1 MRQYGNV
8 YVHCPDIMKGP
19 SIVLTGKIII
29 TGDELDIVLIGVLS
43 SLIRSSSTGLIAT
56 GCGDDA
62 IRIYREVSTIESV

>member
-19 SIVLTGKIII
+19 SIVLTGKII
-29 TGDELDIVLIGVLS
+29 TGDKLYIMLIGVLS
-43 SLIRSSSTGLIAT
+43 SLIRSSATGLIAT

>member
-8 YVHCPDIMKGP
+8 YVHCLDIMKGP

-43 SLIRSSSTGLIAT
+43 SLIRSSATGLIAT

>member
-8 YVHCPDIMKGP
+8 YVHCLDIMKGP
-19 SIVLTGKIII
+19 SIVLTGKII

-43 SLIRSSSTGLIAT
+43 SLIRSSANGLIAT